1 MGEILEFKDRRKGFM
16 EQNRVKNVP
25 LAQQRR
31 EEPASPIHTRMNT
44 RGLSAEERNRLN
56 ARAAREWETLS
67 HREQRKEYQK
77 MRKDLNQNGYKT
89 ATINSTRR
97 ISGRRTAGNMKG
109 KIFATLGLAAAL
121 MIGIGGYTAYSMNSN
136 SQQVTLEEAIKSGK
150 SVEDLGIDADTLTRI
165 QNLETRLNA
174 TDIDVI
180 ELISIG
186 KELEDLQLDVLKS
199 KLAAEAD
206 VRKGDIKTEQQ
217 PAPTED
223 EDTREVIL
231 IGEDGV
237 SDWSTLFER
246 GFSVEIEEYIKTI
259 VNTQANNYYIEQ
271 GEFDKD
277 AVINRFQN
285 TLEKTSQF
293 AAGDIDVEKDENGK
307 ITKINYTK
315 TTVQD
320 LKQQNIEHDDEER

>member
-25 LAQQRR
+25 LANQRR
-31 EEPASPIHTRMNT
+31 NETVSPIHTRMNT

-77 MRKDLNQNGYKT
+77 MRKELNQNGYKT

-121 MIGIGGYTAYSMNSN
+121 MVGIGGYTAYSMDSN

-174 TDIDVI
+174 TDIDAE
-180 ELISIG
+180 ELLSIG
-186 KELEDLQLDVLKS
+186 KELEDLQFDVVKS
-199 KLAAEAD
+199 KIATEAD
-206 VRKGDIKTEQQ
+206 VSEKDIKIGHNEEK
-217 PAPTED
+217 AED
-223 EDTREVIL
+223 SKQTIR
-231 IGEDGV
+231 IGEDILM
-237 SDWSTLFER
+237 DSTALFQRE
-246 GFSVEIEEYIKTI
+246 FSTEIEEYIKTI
-259 VNTQANNYYIEQ
+259 VNTQENNYYMEQ

-320 LKQQNIEHDDEER
+320 LEQQNIEHNDEER